1 MKKFN
6 KFKGKAMGS
15 CENDGVNKIHFAFID
30 GTTHASTLRTETIP
44 WDQELMQLGFKSML
58 SCHSI

>member
-1 MKKFN
+1 MDGVSK
-6 KFKGKAMGS
+6 GS
-15 CENDGVNKIHFAFID
+15 CENDGVNKILFAD